1 MANIVELII
10 RTVDQ
15 SSGPLSKVSS
25 GLTNLKTIAGGVGIA
40 LGAAKIKDFLVS
52 SFQAADQ
59 LVDAS
64 KRANVAIETFS
75 RLAYV
80 AEQNDIEFTE
90 FTTALKFTNK
100 AISDFAAGA
109 KGPAKEAFD
118 FLQISAKQLQGLT
131 IDKQLAIIADQFK
144 RIRDPADQTRTAIDL
159 FGRSGTALIPLLN
172 QGSAGMKELTAEADR
187 LGITMTKQGAAGVDA
202 LDSAI
207 KKLKA
212 TISGFGK
219 RIIGNIALATVG
231 TDDPLIELERR
242 AQFINRNINRIYQ
255 GSGGG
260 VIGAGAR
267 KELNALNK
275 ELVDTERQIA
285 RLQAAA
291 AKEPEGGFLPPRE
304 KEREEYKAFFR
315 DINPQLTLAFDRSS
329 DFLAKMTE
337 AREATMT
344 TAQRAGAEWAKFNE
358 QIKEA
363 GLSAEDAAVR
373 TKEKLDEMLQEIDVN
388 DIKRLRLAEPL
399 TEAQQRAK
407 AFTDTL
413 KEGLENAAERGK
425 FSVKE
430 LVRFM
435 IAQLVKQQIF
445 KAIDNIGVALS
456 KALSGGSGAGGSGG
470 GGFWGTAFN
479 LAASYFGFRAGGGR
493 FSGLTMVG
501 ENGPEVVGGAGRVWN
516 TQQLQHAMQ
525 GGGGGTINYSPV
537 SPITINGA
545 GGDARDTALL
555 VDARIRQN
563 NNKQMQEMQRML
575 ERNGFGRMR

>member
-15 SSGPLSKVSS
+15 SSGPLGNVAR
-25 GLTNLKTIAGGVGIA
+25 GLVNVRTVAAGVG
-40 LGAAKIKDFLVS
+40 AAISAVKLKDFLVS

-59 LVDAS
+59 LSDAA

-80 AEQNDIEFTE
+80 AEQNDIEFGE
-90 FTTALKFTNK
+90 FTNSLKFTNK
-100 AISDFAAGA
+100 AISDLAAGA
-109 KGPAKEAFD
+109 KGPAKDAFD
-118 FLQISAKQLQGLT
+118 FLQISAKQLQGLS
-131 IDKQLAIIADQFK
+131 IDKQLGIIADQFR

-172 QGSAGMKELTAEADR
+172 QGSAGIKDLTAEADR
-187 LGITMTKQGAAGVDA
+187 LGITMSGQSAAGVDA

-207 KKLKA
+207 KKLKN

-219 RIIGNIALATVG
+219 RIVGNLALATVG

-242 AQFINRNINRIYQ
+242 AKFINMRINSIYQ
-255 GSGGG
+255 SASGGPL
-260 VIGAGAR
+260 GAGAR
-267 KELNALNK
+267 KDVEALNA
-275 ELVDTERQIA
+275 ELGETERQIL

-291 AKEPEGGFLPPRE
+291 AKAPEGGFLPPRK
-304 KEREEYKAFFR
+304 KEREEYKAFFKE
-315 DINPQLTLAFDRSS
+315 INPQVLLAFQQSG
-329 DFLAKMTE
+329 DFLSKMTE

-344 TAQRAGAEWAKFNE
+344 TAQKAGAEWAKFNE

-363 GLSAEDAAVR
+363 GISAEDAAVR

-388 DIKRLRLAEPL
+388 DLKRLRLAEPL
-399 TEAQQRAK
+399 TEAQKRAK

-430 LVRFM
+430 LVRFI
-435 IAQLVKQQIF
+435 IAQLVKQELF
-445 KAIDNIGVALS
+445 KAIDNIGAAIS
-456 KALSGGSGAGGSGG
+456 KALSPQSVSGG
-470 GGFWGTAFN
+470 GGGLFASALNFG
-479 LAASYFGFRAGGGR
+479 ASYFGFRAGGGR

-501 ENGPEVVGGAGRVWN
+501 ENGPELVGGSGRVWN
-516 TQQLQHAMQ
+516 NQQLQHAMR
-525 GGGGGTINYSPV
+525 GGSGGTLNYN
-537 SPITINGA
+537 PISQVTINGA
-545 GGDARDTALL
+545 GGDSRDTALL